1 MLSHFLSPP
10 TQPNSFPGTMLDWL
24 RSKNQQHLDWIPIG
38 KLMITKIQISSSW
51 LILMYVWSQ
60 SLSRWSLARLHTK
73 GSIMFG
79 LQAFLQQQH
88 TSFMRIFLGSH
99 QSIGAALRATCISQK
114 HLPITTRLEISHK
127 NSENKAWKMN
137 SGMVWDASWEFSK
150 WEMSLCFC
158 IFSLMRCW
166 YEEPRRRNKVTV
178 STWNSEASL
187 KSQLAGCQASRGRPA
202 AVSHYV
208 NAHRYHYVLLIF
220 GSQRKM
226 NTTETTKVA
235 LHPSAGL
242 TKFLPSH
249 DLKKIAGQQKRQSS
263 REALK

>member
-202 AVSHYV
+202 AATMSMPIAIIMSSWFLAPSEKWTLLKLQRLLFTHQQGSPNSCPRTTSRKLLVSKNV
-208 NAHRYHYVLLIF
+208 
-220 GSQRKM
+220 SQAAR
-226 NTTETTKVA
+226 
-235 LHPSAGL
+235 H
-242 TKFLPSH
+242 
-249 DLKKIAGQQKRQSS
+249 
-263 REALK
+263 